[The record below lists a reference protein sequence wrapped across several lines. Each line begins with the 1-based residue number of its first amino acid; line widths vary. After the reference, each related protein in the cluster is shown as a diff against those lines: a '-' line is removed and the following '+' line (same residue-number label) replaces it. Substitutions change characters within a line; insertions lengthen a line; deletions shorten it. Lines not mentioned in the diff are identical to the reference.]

1 MIGRRGQRAAIAVLS
16 VALLAAGCS
25 GWSILPGD
33 ITLPSSLSFPKA
45 EAPAKAPAKPP
56 ANAPAPTP
64 VAWPEDLADTG
75 RARLPSSTDTTYSWA
90 ELSARGRAAMAQGD
104 YAAAEGAFLSALVKT
119 NDFPDHD
126 VRLKTSLINLTYL
139 AQAMERAELYEQSSA
154 LIEILID
161 QELADRRVTF
171 DVAGPLMLVQAQ
183 RLRAAGNEVEA
194 ARIAQAALRLSGA
207 SDPINA
213 HLRAQAEE
221 ALWPTPASGSAE

>member
-1 MIGRRGQRAAIAVLS
+1 MIERPGQGAAVAVLS

-25 GWSILPGD
+25 GWSVLPD
-33 ITLPSSLSFPKA
+33 DVTLPSSLSFPEA
-45 EAPAKAPAKPP
+45 ESGAKAQTEA
-56 ANAPAPTP
+56 P
-64 VAWPEDLADTG
+64 VAWPEDSATPG
-75 RARLPSSTDTTYSWA
+75 RARLPSRSDTTYTWA
-90 ELSARGRAAMAQGD
+90 ELSARGRAAMGQGD

-119 NDFPDHD
+119 DDFPDHD
-126 VRLKTSLINLTYL
+126 VRLKTSLMNLTYL
-139 AQAMERAELYEQSSA
+139 AEAMESAELYEQSSA

-207 SDPINA
+207 SDPMNA
-213 HLRAQAEE
+213 QLRAQAEE